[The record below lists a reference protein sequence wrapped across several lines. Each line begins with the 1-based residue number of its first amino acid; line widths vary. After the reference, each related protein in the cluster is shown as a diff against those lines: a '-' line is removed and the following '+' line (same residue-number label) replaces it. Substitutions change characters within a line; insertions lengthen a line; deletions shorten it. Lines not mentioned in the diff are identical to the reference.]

1 MQSSRKVNGLFE
13 KIKTDISLSPAEL
26 NILKEHVK
34 IFSKKI
40 ERPLKKINSKISIFL
55 GGSLAKGTVI
65 RKKER
70 YDVDLFIIFP
80 EEFKEKSQQISEI
93 LEKALKKTGEKYQRL
108 NGSRDYFQI
117 KHENLILELV
127 PIIEIK
133 KSEDAKNI
141 TDISPLHVKYLLKKI
156 KTNPKLPEEIILTK
170 TFSYAQGVYGAESYI
185 SGFSG
190 YSIEILTSYFDSFKK
205 LIDFF
210 SEIKLEKKNKEKN
223 KIVID
228 PEKYYKNKNEILTNI
243 NESKLVSPLILIDP
257 VDKTRNVSAALSFE
271 KFKKFIDVCK
281 KFKKKPNK
289 DYFMLKEKSEQNLKD
304 RVKKVK
310 SGAKLIKIRV
320 ETKKNKLDVAGAKI
334 NKFFN
339 FLLRDLEKKG
349 FKILQK
355 ENLFNEE
362 TLISNIYIILKNPE
376 KSQIVPGPIIKCDE
390 KFIREFKK
398 KYKKT
403 FIKNKR
409 YFAKTQNEF
418 SNFEDFFK
426 SFRKKNATFLNLMS
440 IKSLVLEKI

>member
-1 MQSSRKVNGLFE
+1 MTKPFHKVASHKPKIAKTIMSRIPAFGKRTVFHRQLTPSKLEKELRNASRKIYSGQPT
-13 KIKTDISLSPAEL
+13 IKVLEEL
-26 NILKEHVK
+26 
-34 IFSKKI
+34 
-40 ERPLKKINSKISIFL
+40 PKKINSKISIFL

-210 SEIKLEKKNKEKN
+210 SEIKLEKKNKEK
-223 KIVID
+223 
-228 PEKYYKNKNEILTNI
+228 KN
-243 NESKLVSPLILIDP
+243 
-257 VDKTRNVSAALSFE
+257 
-271 KFKKFIDVCK
+271 
-281 KFKKKPNK
+281 
-289 DYFMLKEKSEQNLKD
+289 
-304 RVKKVK
+304 RV
-310 SGAKLIKIRV
+310 
-320 ETKKNKLDVAGAKI
+320 
-334 NKFFN
+334 
-339 FLLRDLEKKG
+339 
-349 FKILQK
+349 
-355 ENLFNEE
+355 
-362 TLISNIYIILKNPE
+362 
-376 KSQIVPGPIIKCDE
+376 
-390 KFIREFKK
+390 
-398 KYKKT
+398 
-403 FIKNKR
+403 
-409 YFAKTQNEF
+409 
-418 SNFEDFFK
+418 
-426 SFRKKNATFLNLMS
+426 
-440 IKSLVLEKI
+440 